1 MLVYTIYIDKVNNEM
16 FDKESLKVQKQIQSE
31 R

>member
-16 FDKESLKVQKQIQSE
+16 FDKEYLKAQKQIQSE

>member
-16 FDKESLKVQKQIQSE
+16 FDKESLKAQNQILSE

>member
-16 FDKESLKVQKQIQSE
+16 FDKEYLKAQQQIQSE

>member
-16 FDKESLKVQKQIQSE
+16 FDKESLKAQKQIQSE